1 MSLTEVK
8 HIIKNHLYI
17 VFNENFYNESKST
30 FLERYVAKHPL
41 LKPELIVVN
50 DQLQGFKKASKKI
63 TSLED
68 FPIFLEIEGL
78 KDDNDCFIDS
88 IDLYAEANVNSQKRL
103 SDIIFLSNLYQDYVY
118 LERVLDVSRAG
129 DESLMITSK
138 IQEQLMELTIDNP
151 EDGFIELEIFIK
163 ILKNHLTIFCHII
176 QVLNEVIVKNVGLS
190 KVESKLGYFPE
201 HFND

>member
-78 KDDNDCFIDS
+78 KDDENCFIDS

-151 EDGFIELEIFIK
+151 EDGFIELEVFIK

-176 QVLNEVIVKNVGLS
+176 QVLNEVIIKNADLS

>member
-8 HIIKNHLYI
+8 NIIKNHLYI

-78 KDDNDCFIDS
+78 KDEENCFIDS
-88 IDLYAEANVNSQKRL
+88 IDLYAEANVNSQKKL

-151 EDGFIELEIFIK
+151 EDGFIELEVFIK

-176 QVLNEVIVKNVGLS
+176 QLLNEVIIKNVDLS

>member
-78 KDDNDCFIDS
+78 KDEENCFIDS
-88 IDLYAEANVNSQKRL
+88 IDLYAEANVNSQKKL

-151 EDGFIELEIFIK
+151 EDGFIELEVFIK

-176 QVLNEVIVKNVGLS
+176 QVLNEVIIKNVDLS

>member
-78 KDDNDCFIDS
+78 RDDENCFIDS
-88 IDLYAEANVNSQKRL
+88 IDLYAEANINSQKKL

-151 EDGFIELEIFIK
+151 EDGFIELEVFIK

-176 QVLNEVIVKNVGLS
+176 QVLNEVIIKNVDLS